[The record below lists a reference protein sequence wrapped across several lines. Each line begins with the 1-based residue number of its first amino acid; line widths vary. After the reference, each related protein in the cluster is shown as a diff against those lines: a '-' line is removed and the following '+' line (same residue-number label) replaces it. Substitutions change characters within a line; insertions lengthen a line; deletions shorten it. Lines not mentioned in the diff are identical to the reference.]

1 MGIVMRTFLLKDS
14 SSDHCV
20 VDRQVLL
27 ELCSHRENRLR
38 QYTAG
43 RTAWPGCGLG
53 AGGVDKENS
62 KMTAGLMACRTLR
75 GHFSFL
81 EEREGWENR
90 VCLGEN
96 LGKMK

>member
-1 MGIVMRTFLLKDS
+1 MGTVMKTFLLKDS

-38 QYTAG
+38 QNTGG
-43 RTAWPGCGLG
+43 RTAWPGSGLG

-62 KMTAGLMACRTLR
+62 KMTAGLMACRT
-75 GHFSFL
+75 
-81 EEREGWENR
+81 GWT
-90 VCLGEN
+90 
-96 LGKMK
+96 